1 MQTSIRHN
9 KPIALMVCW
18 LSLMVAGFSACQP
31 SVMNYTLTDRL
42 PAISPDYTAITLPP
56 NIAPLNF
63 QIDEQGEDFVAK
75 IWSANNDTLTVHC
88 AGGKIQIDENRWK
101 NIISNN
107 KGMKLCIAVF
117 ALHNGRWTRF
127 KTIENQIANEPI
139 DSYMAYRLVE
149 PLFET
154 WDQMGI
160 YQRCL
165 ENFDEKAVMANTM
178 SDGNCMNCHAFN
190 KNSSRTMMFHM
201 RGRWAGTY
209 IYREGK
215 LEKVNTKTDQTIS
228 PGVYPSWHPNGR
240 DIAFSVNHIAQTF
253 HAMAEKKVEVLDTI
267 SDIILYDA
275 VRNEVFSNKAF
286 STKNRLETFPSWSP
300 DGKWLYYCSA
310 LKPQPFRYDQVKYD
324 LLRVN
329 YNEETRTFGVPDTIV
344 SSQKNGK
351 SVSFPRISPDGKY
364 VLFALSD
371 YGNFSIWHRES
382 DLYLLDIENNII
394 GKPDINSNETE
405 SYHTWSSSGRWIVFS
420 SRRTDGLFTRPYF
433 CYFDSDGKAHKPFL
447 LPQKDPAYYNTF
459 LKSYN
464 IPELVTSEIELTP
477 GDIANIMKNQ
487 AKDAKYMSN

>member
-1 MQTSIRHN
+1 
-9 KPIALMVCW
+9 MV
-18 LSLMVAGFSACQP
+18 
-31 SVMNYTLTDRL
+31 
-42 PAISPDYTAITLPP
+42 
-56 NIAPLNF
+56 
-63 QIDEQGEDFVAK
+63 
-75 IWSANNDTLTVHC
+75 
-88 AGGKIQIDENRWK
+88 
-101 NIISNN
+101 
-107 KGMKLCIAVF
+107 
-117 ALHNGRWTRF
+117 
-127 KTIENQIANEPI
+127 
-139 DSYMAYRLVE
+139 
-149 PLFET
+149 
-154 WDQMGI
+154 
-160 YQRCL
+160 
-165 ENFDEKAVMANTM
+165 
-178 SDGNCMNCHAFN
+178 
-190 KNSSRTMMFHM
+190 FHM

>member
-1 MQTSIRHN
+1 M
-9 KPIALMVCW
+9 
-18 LSLMVAGFSACQP
+18 
-31 SVMNYTLTDRL
+31 
-42 PAISPDYTAITLPP
+42 
-56 NIAPLNF
+56 
-63 QIDEQGEDFVAK
+63 
-75 IWSANNDTLTVHC
+75 
-88 AGGKIQIDENRWK
+88 
-101 NIISNN
+101 
-107 KGMKLCIAVF
+107 
-117 ALHNGRWTRF
+117 
-127 KTIENQIANEPI
+127 
-139 DSYMAYRLVE
+139 
-149 PLFET
+149 
-154 WDQMGI
+154 
-160 YQRCL
+160 
-165 ENFDEKAVMANTM
+165 
-178 SDGNCMNCHAFN
+178 
-190 KNSSRTMMFHM
+190 
-201 RGRWAGTY
+201 
-209 IYREGK
+209 
-215 LEKVNTKTDQTIS
+215 
-228 PGVYPSWHPNGR
+228 
-240 DIAFSVNHIAQTF
+240 
-253 HAMAEKKVEVLDTI
+253 
-267 SDIILYDA
+267 
-275 VRNEVFSNKAF
+275 
-286 STKNRLETFPSWSP
+286 
-300 DGKWLYYCSA
+300 
-310 LKPQPFRYDQVKYD
+310 
-324 LLRVN
+324 LRVN

>member
-178 SDGNCMNCHAFN
+178 SDGNYMNCHAFN

-253 HAMAEKKVEVLDTI
+253 HAFSFGLFHVIAMR
-267 SDIILYDA
+267 II
-275 VRNEVFSNKAF
+275 F
-286 STKNRLETFPSWSP
+286 
-300 DGKWLYYCSA
+300 
-310 LKPQPFRYDQVKYD
+310 Q
-324 LLRVN
+324 
-329 YNEETRTFGVPDTIV
+329 
-344 SSQKNGK
+344 
-351 SVSFPRISPDGKY
+351 
-364 VLFALSD
+364 
-371 YGNFSIWHRES
+371 NFSITQQGRGQA
-382 DLYLLDIENNII
+382 LYSTMWGLGVASGSILAGRYWQILSGENIFIIAGLCTFFGLLFVRFLPEKVQENS
-394 GKPDINSNETE
+394 IN
-405 SYHTWSSSGRWIVFS
+405 
-420 SRRTDGLFTRPYF
+420 
-433 CYFDSDGKAHKPFL
+433 
-447 LPQKDPAYYNTF
+447 
-459 LKSYN
+459 
-464 IPELVTSEIELTP
+464 
-477 GDIANIMKNQ
+477 
-487 AKDAKYMSN
+487 

>member
-1 MQTSIRHN
+1 
-9 KPIALMVCW
+9 
-18 LSLMVAGFSACQP
+18 
-31 SVMNYTLTDRL
+31 
-42 PAISPDYTAITLPP
+42 
-56 NIAPLNF
+56 
-63 QIDEQGEDFVAK
+63 
-75 IWSANNDTLTVHC
+75 
-88 AGGKIQIDENRWK
+88 
-101 NIISNN
+101 
-107 KGMKLCIAVF
+107 
-117 ALHNGRWTRF
+117 
-127 KTIENQIANEPI
+127 
-139 DSYMAYRLVE
+139 
-149 PLFET
+149 
-154 WDQMGI
+154 
-160 YQRCL
+160 
-165 ENFDEKAVMANTM
+165 
-178 SDGNCMNCHAFN
+178 
-190 KNSSRTMMFHM
+190 MMFHM